1 MKIDVKSIRSKL
13 FIYVNLVKKEAQKYI
28 KSNAYDTG
36 DMDRAVTVTEVTEQD
51 GVFECTVYVD
61 KNALYNKRIKYKSS
75 TKIYPVYVHQGTS
88 KMPARPY
95 FDIAYEQVKKEFKDI
110 TPTIK
115 VENDNKGV

>member
-1 MKIDVKSIRSKL
+1 MKIDIKSIRSKL

-51 GVFECTVYVD
+51 GVFECTVFVD
-61 KNALYNKRIKYKSS
+61 QNALYNKRIKYKSS
-75 TKIYPVYVHQGTS
+75 TTRYPVYVHQGTS

-110 TPTIK
+110 MPTIK
-115 VENDNKGV
+115 VENDNK